1 MSSYLLVERKGVALG
16 KTFLV
21 SDDRDEKLI
30 GKLKFDEREAMSV
43 NRTDPQKCDTFE
55 ENVPWQNHQKNSV
68 WRLWLC

>member
-43 NRTDPQKCDTFE
+43 III
-55 ENVPWQNHQKNSV
+55 
-68 WRLWLC
+68 